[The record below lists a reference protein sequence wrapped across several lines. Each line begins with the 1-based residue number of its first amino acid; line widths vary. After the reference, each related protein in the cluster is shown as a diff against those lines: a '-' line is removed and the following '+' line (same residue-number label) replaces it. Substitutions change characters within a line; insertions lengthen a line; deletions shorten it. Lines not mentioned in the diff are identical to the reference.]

1 MLVSLRGVRINSVLS
16 FCFLKQVSSD
26 LLHVWVLVCCVFN
39 FAVDCIWDYY
49 PVVLFSSLCWGMTHK
64 IHVNSL
70 MKTVPR
76 IHNLGQ
82 KFLRIVP
89 VGCLSGRFD
98 PVMTSPLASSL
109 SMLFSQGRN
118 DPAGLQHCFLGERG
132 EEGSICNEQY
142 NCTFKSFDS
151 DVYFP
156 EHFFQDCRIEKEK
169 ITYNKQIKCNWSKHT
184 HTHTLTY
191 SWKQSI
197 Y

>member
-1 MLVSLRGVRINSVLS
+1 
-16 FCFLKQVSSD
+16 
-26 LLHVWVLVCCVFN
+26 
-39 FAVDCIWDYY
+39 
-49 PVVLFSSLCWGMTHK
+49 MTHK

-82 KFLRIVP
+82 KVLRIVP
-89 VGCLSGRFD
+89 TGCLSGRFD

-118 DPAGLQHCFLGERG
+118 DPAVLQQCFLGERG

-151 DVYFP
+151 DVHFS
-156 EHFFQDCRIEKEK
+156 EHFFQDCRIEKK
-169 ITYNKQIKCNWSKHT
+169 DNIQ
-184 HTHTLTY
+184 
-191 SWKQSI
+191 
-197 Y
+197 